1 MTSGL
6 LVCTHKDCRK
16 ATGWTDLVDE
26 AATTRRAHEV
36 PCQDVCKGPV
46 VGYAIDGD
54 VRWFAKV
61 TSAKRRKLI
70 STMVATG
77 HVPDGLRDREARKR
91 RGVVRG
97 QNRMHPLDPERAEQ
111 LTSSL

>member
-36 PCQDVCKGPV
+36 PCQDLCKGPV

-61 TSAKRRKLI
+61 KSAKRRKLI

-77 HVPDGLRDREARKR
+77 HVPDELRDREARKR

-97 QNRMHPLDPERAEQ
+97 QNRMHPLDPERAER
-111 LTSSL
+111 LKSSL